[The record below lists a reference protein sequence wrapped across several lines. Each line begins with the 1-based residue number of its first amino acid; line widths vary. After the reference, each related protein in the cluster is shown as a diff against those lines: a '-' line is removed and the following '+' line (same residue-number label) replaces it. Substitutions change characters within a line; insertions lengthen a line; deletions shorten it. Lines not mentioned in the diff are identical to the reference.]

1 MPDLG
6 LVLYHGFQSG
16 GELAR
21 YGRLADDFGYHSL
34 WVTERYQ
41 HEETFATLGYLAA
54 STSRVRFG
62 VAVANAYTRHPG
74 LLAMASATLDRVS
87 GGRFILCMGTSDKP
101 VVEEKLGMPYGDA
114 RATLKQAV
122 GIIRGLLAGERVESK
137 TGRFQFG
144 PTKLA
149 VAPIQRPLPIYVA
162 AMGPKALR
170 LAGAIGDG
178 VMLNSYMPTKYVR
191 WAVNEARE
199 GARAAGRDPA
209 RIAIACMLTVR
220 LTSDPASV
228 RASLKERIAR
238 LLAEQHTGEVLMRSC
253 GYDPSLLPR
262 LREAERHGKRHEAAS
277 LISDTMVD
285 EFWVVGNAD
294 HIRERIDEYRT
305 AGVTLPL
312 LLPRLEDY
320 EVVAKAVRP

>member
-16 GELAR
+16 GELAS
-21 YGRLADDFGYHSL
+21 YGRLADDLGYHSL
-34 WVTERYQ
+34 WTTERYQ

-54 STSRVRFG
+54 STSRLRLG

-101 VVEEKLGMPYGDA
+101 VVEEKLGVPYGDA
-114 RATLKQAV
+114 RATLEQAV
-122 GIIRGLLAGERVESK
+122 RSIRGLLAGERVESK
-137 TGRFQFG
+137 AGGLRFG

-149 VAPIQRPLPIYVA
+149 VTPVQQPLPIYVA
-162 AMGPKALR
+162 AVGPKALR

-178 VMLNSYMPTKYVR
+178 VMLNSYTPTAYVR
-191 WAVNEARE
+191 WAIGEVGE
-199 GARAAGRDPA
+199 GARAVGRDPA
-209 RIAIACMLTVR
+209 RIPVACMLTVR
-220 LTSDPASV
+220 MTNDAGGI
-228 RASLKERIAR
+228 RASLKERIVR
-238 LLAEQHTGEVLMRSC
+238 LLAESHTGEVLVHSC

-262 LREAERHGKRHEAAS
+262 LREAERQGKRREAARF
-277 LISDTMVD
+277 ISDAMVD
-285 EFWVVGNAD
+285 EFWVLGNAGR
-294 HIRERIDEYRT
+294 IRERIAEYRA

-320 EVVAKAVRP
+320 EAVARAVQP